1 MVIADI
7 TRFEWSSS
15 EETDLFHVTDPS
27 TGAVIGTIQGGGA
40 SEVDGAVRAAHA
52 AYSEDWRWRRG
63 VERGAM
69 LQEIARRIAAQID
82 QLAALETREN
92 GKPLVQ
98 SRNDLLA
105 AISLFD
111 YFGGLAGKLPGDFF
125 DAGLAYGAAILEPY
139 GVVGAIIPFNWPPIH
154 TAGKLAPALAVGN
167 TVVIKPP
174 EQTPSVVMAII
185 EIAQEVLPPGVVHAV
200 PGRAATGQALA
211 AHPLVGKLSFTG
223 APATGSAVTRTAA
236 ANHTPTLMELGG
248 KNAIVVLPDAD
259 LDQVLPNLLDAGYY
273 NQGEACTAGSR
284 ILLHTNIHDEVV
296 ARLSEAVK
304 RLKVGPGMNEG
315 THVGP
320 VVTRLQQEK
329 ILGHLDGARAEGAQ
343 VAAEAPLPSDAAF
356 AEGFWVKPT
365 LLVNVTPSMRVAR
378 EEIFGPVTTVIRFS
392 SVEEA
397 VEIVN
402 GTDFGLT
409 CAIFTHDYPLAM
421 KMARSIDVG
430 LAFINNYYR
439 AGVFGMPFGGTKA
452 SGYGREHTIAT
463 LKEFGRQKV
472 MIMPSGLGDL
482 PTWQGA
488 TDVGL

>member
-1 MVIADI
+1 MVIADV

-15 EETDLFHVTDPS
+15 DEADIFQVTDPS
-27 TGAVIGTIQGGGA
+27 TGAVIRTIQGGGFP
-40 SEVDGAVRAAHA
+40 EVDGAVRSAHA
-52 AYSEDWRWRRG
+52 AYSSDWRWRRG
-63 VERGAM
+63 IERGAM
-69 LQEIARRIAAQID
+69 LQEIARRIAARVD
-82 QLAALETREN
+82 ELATLETKEN

-98 SRNDLLA
+98 SRNDVLA
-105 AISLFD
+105 AISLFE

-125 DAGLAYGAAILEPY
+125 DGGLTYGAAILEPY

-200 PGRAATGQALA
+200 PGRAAAGQALA

-223 APATGSAVTRTAA
+223 APATGSAVARTGA

-248 KNAIVVLPDAD
+248 KNAIVVMPDAN
-259 LDQVLPNLLDAGYY
+259 LDQVLPSLVDAGYY

-284 ILLHTNIHDEVV
+284 ILLHEDIHDEVV
-296 ARLSEAVK
+296 ARLGEAVK
-304 RLKVGPGMNEG
+304 RLRVGPGTVDG

-320 VVTRLQQEK
+320 VVTRAQRDK
-329 ILGHLDGARAEGAQ
+329 ILGYLESARLEGAQ
-343 VAAEAPLPSDAAF
+343 VAAEAELPSDAAL
-356 AEGFWVKPT
+356 ADGFWVKPT
-365 LLVNVTPSMRVAR
+365 MLVNVAPSMTVAR
-378 EEIFGPVTTVIRFS
+378 EEIFGPVTTVTRFS
-392 SVEEA
+392 GAEEA
-397 VEIVN
+397 IEIVN

-421 KMARSIDVG
+421 RMARSIDVG

-439 AGVFGMPFGGTKA
+439 LGVFGMPFGGTKA
-452 SGYGREHTIAT
+452 SGYGREHTVAT